1 MPLIMDCTAG
11 SGASDHGNR
20 ISNNKKGQGFFYSAV
35 QQISVRFYLG
45 PEAFICVCVPQWAPL
60 LWKMCQPPQTLFFQ
74 PQMHLSGQAKVD
86 VLVKRVG
93 FQEWRTCKQ
102 VNCFQLGSRP
112 WLISITLFY
121 KETLFLGCCCYGG
134 GGGGGG
140 RLVLRVSDLFQW
152 VEASELA
159 ILDVLCDKLWRAE
172 YHLAT
177 SWHQIQYCCSNIS
190 ECVCMRACFICV
202 CAHMFLSHKL
212 CS

>member
-1 MPLIMDCTAG
+1 MEIESATT
-11 SGASDHGNR
+11 
-20 ISNNKKGQGFFYSAV
+20 KKDKAFFYSAV

-60 LWKMCQPPQTLFFQ
+60 SWKMCQPPQTLFFQ

-86 VLVKRVG
+86 VLVKRVR
-93 FQEWRTCKQ
+93 FQEWGTCKQ
-102 VNCFQLGSRP
+102 VNCFQLGSRT
-112 WLISITLFY
+112 WLISIILQRNF
-121 KETLFLGCCCYGG
+121 FFGCYCYGG
-134 GGGGGG
+134 GG
-140 RLVLRVSDLFQW
+140 VSADLFQW

-177 SWHQIQYCCSNIS
+177 SWHQIQDCCSNIS
-190 ECVCMRACFICV
+190 ECVCVRACFICV
-202 CAHMFLSHKL
+202 CARMFLSHKL